1 MDKDTYVFIRVMLF
15 YMILSYVVVPVIFYY
30 AFGKSLS
37 RAGDGSVVGSIL
49 SIILW
54 YAYGSKMVK

>member
-1 MDKDTYVFIRVMLF
+1 MNKESWVFIKIMLF
-15 YMILSYVVVPVIFYY
+15 YVVLSYVVVPVIFYY
-30 AFGKSLS
+30 AFGRSLA

-54 YAYGSKMVK
+54 YTYGSKMVK

>member
-1 MDKDTYVFIRVMLF
+1 MDKDTYVFIQVMLF

-30 AFGKSLS
+30 AFGKNLA

-54 YAYGSKMVK
+54 YTYGSKMVK